1 MSLPLTYKDGQCFFN
16 AFINK
21 RHTYKDKNLRYVIG
35 SVSFNGFFEFGG
47 KTWGLADFV
56 KKHTPGCPPAWDAHA
71 WLEDDDGNI
80 YDYIFPHYNCCAVL
94 QTGSKM
100 KVADNTL
107 WEGISPSNAKKMGVE
122 YVKADKETQTAIFI
136 SLYKHC
142 VATEEGL
149 QKGTASWEGSHL
161 LFNMNPLMGF

>member
-1 MSLPLTYKDGQCFFN
+1 MSLPLTYKNGNCFIN

-21 RHTYKDKNLRYVIG
+21 RHTYKDKNLKMVIG
-35 SVSFNGFFEFGG
+35 SVAFNGFFEFGG
-47 KTWGLADFV
+47 RHWGLADFN
-56 KKHTPGCPPAWDAHA
+56 KRHTPGSVVWDAHA

-80 YDYIFPHYNCCAVL
+80 YDYIFPHYNYCAVV

-107 WEGISPSNAKKMGVE
+107 WEGITPYNAKKMGVE

-149 QKGTASWEGSHL
+149 QKGTASWCGSRVL
-161 LFNMNPLMGF
+161 LSMNSLMGF